1 MKILILVFATIFFA
15 GCSTTAPH
23 KFVAEPEKKW
33 EQRKS
38 EISKINDWSFNGR
51 VSIINGHESWLLN
64 MQWQFHSGEY
74 RLDLSGPFGAGHAQ
88 LRGSDDGVILTDS
101 DQNNF
106 YASNPDRLLHEITG
120 VRMPV
125 QSLLYWM
132 RGIPNRNIKK
142 QQEKID
148 AFGRLQKIK
157 QDGWNVH
164 IKQYT
169 QVAGTAT
176 EKQIHELP
184 EKIFIDGH
192 GLNVKVFVEDWDLK
206 TKLFAKK

>member
-1 MKILILVFATIFFA
+1 MKILILALAAIIFS
-15 GCSTTAPH
+15 GCSTLPPH
-23 KFVAEPEKKW
+23 KFVAEPKKKW

-51 VSIINGHESWLLN
+51 VSIVNGHESWLLN

-88 LRGSDDGVILTDS
+88 LRGSSSGVMLTDS

-106 YASNPDRLLHEITG
+106 YASNPDRLLQEITG
-120 VRMPV
+120 LRMPV

-132 RGIPNRNIKK
+132 KGIPDLNIKK

-148 AFGRLQKIK
+148 AYGRLQKIK
-157 QDGWNVH
+157 QNGWNVNF
-164 IKQYT
+164 KQYS
-169 QVAGTAT
+169 QVAGFFAARQTY
-176 EKQIHELP
+176 ELP

-192 GLNVKVFVEDWDLK
+192 DVKVKIFVENWDLK
-206 TKLFAKK
+206 SKQFAAK

>member
-1 MKILILVFATIFFA
+1 MKILILALATIFFV
-15 GCSTTAPH
+15 GCSTTPPH
-23 KFVAEPEKKW
+23 QFVAEPEKKW

-51 VSIINGHESWLLN
+51 VSIINGDEAWQLN

-74 RLDLSGPFGAGHAQ
+74 LLDLSGPFGAGHAQ
-88 LRGSDDGVILTDS
+88 LRGSKDGVMLTDS
-101 DQNNF
+101 EQNNF
-106 YASNPDRLLHEITG
+106 YASNPDRLLQEITG

-132 RGIPNRNIKK
+132 RGIPNWNIKK

-148 AFGRLQKIK
+148 AFGRLQKIR

-164 IKQYT
+164 FKRYT
-169 QVAGTAT
+169 RVAVSSA
-176 EKQIHELP
+176 KIMYELP

-192 GLNVKVFVEDWDLK
+192 GLSVKIFVEDWDLK
-206 TKLFAKK
+206 EKLFATN